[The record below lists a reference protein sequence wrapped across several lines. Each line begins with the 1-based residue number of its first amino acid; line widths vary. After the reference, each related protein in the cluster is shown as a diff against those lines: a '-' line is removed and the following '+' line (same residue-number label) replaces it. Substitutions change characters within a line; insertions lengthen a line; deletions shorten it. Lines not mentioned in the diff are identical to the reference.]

1 MENGESKAQKK
12 HKKNQKR
19 TYEEAEHESVQE
31 VVTKKE
37 KKNKKKHET
46 LNNDEFVS
54 ELGGKTETCNG
65 SSEKSKKKK
74 KKKNHEEDGV
84 EKGSLRDG
92 SDENSGEKK
101 GLDNCGNSKNI
112 DGGENFETRESS
124 DGVVVSGI
132 DVKNL
137 KYEALKSFADSGLP
151 NEVIDCCKNFNKP
164 SPIQSHSWPFLLNG
178 RDFIGIAA
186 TGSGDFAFIL
196 LSKFFG
202 YTYSGF

>member
-46 LNNDEFVS
+46 LNNHEFVS

-65 SSEKSKKKK
+65 SSVKSKKK

-151 NEVIDCCKNFNKP
+151 NEVIECCKNFNKP

>member
-1 MENGESKAQKK
+1 MENGESKAHKK
-12 HKKNQKR
+12 LKKNQKR
-19 TYEEAEHESVQE
+19 TYEEAEHESVPD

-46 LNNDEFVS
+46 LNNDDFVS
-54 ELGGKTETCNG
+54 ELDGKTETCNG
-65 SSEKSKKKK
+65 SNEKSKKKKKK

-84 EKGSLRDG
+84 ENGSLRNG
-92 SDENSGEKK
+92 SDENTGEKK
-101 GLDNCGNSKNI
+101 GLGNCGNSKNI

-124 DGVVVSGI
+124 DGVVVSGR

-151 NEVIDCCKNFNKP
+151 SEVLECCKNFNKP
-164 SPIQSHSWPFLLNG
+164 SPIQSHSWPFLLHG

-196 LSKFFG
+196 LS
-202 YTYSGF
+202 